1 MWPVVGGENDE
12 GVAGDLEIIER
23 LEDLSDGGVHGF
35 DHAGVGRVVVGLVA
49 SLFGVLGFEL
59 LGRLNGGV
67 HRVEGEVDEEGRLG
81 VLLNPARDI
90 AAEALGE
97 MLSFRSVFEVGI
109 FVGRKVGLRMSP
121 GGAAKVGVEA
131 VLGRVFGEMPF
142 ARDAGAVAAGL
153 ESFAEGGEF
162 RIEDCSVLDRDEL
175 AVLRFAAIG
184 VADGEDSMT
193 RGVFSG
199 HQGSA
204 GRSAIGG
211 RGVGLGE
218 THSLLGEAVEVR
230 GFVVFRPL
238 AGQVGVS
245 KVISVEEDYIR
256 R

>member
-1 MWPVVGGENDE
+1 MRPVVGGENDE
-12 GVAGDLEIIER
+12 GVVGDLEIIER

-35 DHAGVGRVVVGLVA
+35 DHAGVGRVIVGFVA
-49 SLFGVLGFEL
+49 GLFGVLGFEF

-67 HRVEGEVDEEGRLG
+67 HRVEGEVDEEGGLG

-109 FVGRKVGLRMSP
+109 FVGREVGLGMSP

-162 RIEDCSVLDRDEL
+162 RIKDCGVLNRDEL

-184 VADGEDSMT
+184 VADSKDSMT
-193 RGVFSG
+193 RGVVAG

-218 THSLLGEAVEVR
+218 THSFLGEAVEVG

-238 AGQVGVS
+238 AGEVGVA
-245 KVISVEEDYIR
+245 KVISVEEDDIGR
-256 R
+256 